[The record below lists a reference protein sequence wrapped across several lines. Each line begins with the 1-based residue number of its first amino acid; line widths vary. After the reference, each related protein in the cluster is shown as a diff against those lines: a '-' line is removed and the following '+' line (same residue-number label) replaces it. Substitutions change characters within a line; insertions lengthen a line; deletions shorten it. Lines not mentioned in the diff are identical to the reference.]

1 MNISDT
7 MQSIRWL
14 LEKHLGKYESSSDV
28 PISPASITERRES
41 RKLAKVD
48 STLAIEAIRRH
59 GLGQSIKGIAID
71 LGSNEMTI
79 GNIIHRRKGYATLP
93 KSIPLIRKWF
103 KERNRE

>member
-1 MNISDT
+1 MNVSDT

-14 LEKHLGKYESSSDV
+14 LEKHLGKYESSTDT
-28 PISPASITERRES
+28 PICPSSITERRES

-48 STLAIEAIRRH
+48 STLAIETLRRYK
-59 GLGQSIKGIAID
+59 LGQSIKGIAID

-79 GNIIHRRKGYATLP
+79 GNIIHRRHTYKTLP

>member
-1 MNISDT
+1 MNISET
-7 MQSIRWL
+7 MASIRWL
-14 LEKHLGKYESSSDV
+14 MEKHLGKYEFSDA
-28 PISPASITERRES
+28 PMSPASAMERRES

-93 KSIPLIRKWF
+93 KSISLIRKWF